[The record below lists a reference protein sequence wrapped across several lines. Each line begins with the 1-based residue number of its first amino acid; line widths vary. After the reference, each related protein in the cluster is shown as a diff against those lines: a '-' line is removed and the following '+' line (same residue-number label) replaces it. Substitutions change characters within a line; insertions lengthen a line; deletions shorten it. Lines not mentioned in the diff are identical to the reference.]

1 MWRFLHVVA
10 IGALIAS
17 AAYVYSVKYQT
28 IYASEQIVK
37 TRHLIAK
44 ERDAINLLRAEYAHL
59 IRPDRLQALADK
71 QLDMQPLALN
81 QIVKADDLPE
91 RPVRRST
98 RSAASSSRWA
108 SSASRRRRT
117 PGVTGATPSLR

>member
-1 MWRFLHVVA
+1 MWRFMNLVA

-17 AAYVYSVKYQT
+17 AVYVYGVKYQT
-28 IYASEQIVK
+28 IFASEEIVK

-44 ERDAINLLRAEYAHL
+44 ESDAINMLRAEYAHL
-59 IRPDRLQALADK
+59 TRPDRLQALADK

-91 RPVRRST
+91 P
-98 RSAASSSRWA
+98 AAKVDSIGRKLESLGLFA
-108 SSASRRRRT
+108 TT
-117 PGVTGATPSLR
+117 PSIGGADATPAQR